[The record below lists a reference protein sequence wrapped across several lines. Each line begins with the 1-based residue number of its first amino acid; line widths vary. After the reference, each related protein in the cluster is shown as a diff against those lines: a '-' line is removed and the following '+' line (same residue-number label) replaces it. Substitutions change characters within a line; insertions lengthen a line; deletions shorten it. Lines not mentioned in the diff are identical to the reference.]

1 MFILHFEYGYSNM
14 ENKKK
19 NNRVYKKQR
28 AINVKERY
36 LDDQ

>member
-19 NNRVYKKQR
+19 KMTEYIENKG
-28 AINVKERY
+28 
-36 LDDQ
+36 L

>member
-19 NNRVYKKQR
+19 MTEYIENKG
-28 AINVKERY
+28 
-36 LDDQ
+36 L

>member
-1 MFILHFEYGYSNM
+1 MFILHFEYGSSNM
-14 ENKKK
+14 ENKK
-19 NNRVYKKQR
+19 NDRVYRKQR

>member
-19 NNRVYKKQR
+19 ITECIKKQR